1 MALIGLHSTSVVSIS
16 VAHTRSALTAL
27 ASSAPVTVRTIT
39 LMVSILTGLLLE
51 ARTALPCPL
60 VEQM

>member
-1 MALIGLHSTSVVSIS
+1 VSIS